1 MEFVGIIGDRGS
13 GKTNLMT
20 KLLNLHYVAG
30 ENIIANYTL
39 NFPSNLMSFTEIAK
53 LGPEIQDSYIGLDE
67 LSEGADSYQFFE
79 KNVKRVY
86 RLINQIR
93 KRECRVYYTD
103 QRLNKIAKRLRQQ
116 TDGFIL
122 MKDLDKGK
130 IGHSFDTCDS
140 LFECTF
146 LNDMLVVVKT
156 SLFDGRDSQHLYNS
170 KEIVTGF
177 DTPILTETES

>member
-20 KLLNLHYVAG
+20 KLLYLHHLSG

-39 NFPSNLMSFTEIAK
+39 HFPANLMSFTEVAK
-53 LGPEIQDSYIGLDE
+53 LGPEIQSAYIGLDE
-67 LSEGADSYQFFE
+67 LSEGADSYEFFE
-79 KNVKRVY
+79 KNVRRVT
-86 RLINQIR
+86 RLISQIR

-122 MKDLDKGK
+122 MRDLDKGK
-130 IGHSFDTCDS
+130 AGHNFDNCES
-140 LFECTF
+140 VFECTF
-146 LNDMLVVVKT
+146 LTDTLAVVKT
-156 SLFDGRDSQHLYNS
+156 VLFNGKDSQHLYNS
-170 KEIVTGF
+170 KEIITGF
-177 DTPILTETES
+177 DTPVLTETES